1 MTGAPALRVYWS
13 RKAESDL
20 AKLAQRDFD
29 RVQAA
34 VRRFAEYRR
43 GDVQRVRR
51 GESVRYRLKAGSFRV
66 IFGREEDGIRV
77 HRVHHRREAYR
88 KSAWIDQ
95 DARTVDGPP
104 EADSPDAPGASNGQE
119 GMHEGSGVSDLGGKM
134 ASREPRIV
142 QTGPRTCRR
151 LTFGRRSQGGGFTTR
166 SASPR

>member
-1 MTGAPALRVYWS
+1 MTGVSALRVDWS

-34 VRRFAEYRR
+34 VRRFAEYRH

-77 HRVHHRREAYR
+77 HRVHHRRGRIANPLGLTKMCELLT
-88 KSAWIDQ
+88 
-95 DARTVDGPP
+95 AR
-104 EADSPDAPGASNGQE
+104 
-119 GMHEGSGVSDLGGKM
+119 
-134 ASREPRIV
+134 PRPI
-142 QTGPRTCRR
+142 PRTLPEPPTVRKGYTR
-151 LTFGRRSQGGGFTTR
+151 AAAFRILVGRWQVT
-166 SASPR
+166 SPV

>member
-1 MTGAPALRVYWS
+1 MTGVPALRVHWS

-34 VRRFAEYRR
+34 VRRFAEYRH

-66 IFGREEDGIRV
+66 IFGREEDGVRV

-104 EADSPDAPGASNGQE
+104 EGDSPDTPGASSDQE
-119 GMHEGSGVSDLGGKM
+119 RAPLRCGVSDSGGKM
-134 ASREPRIV
+134 ASSEPRLV
-142 QTGPRTCRR
+142 QTGP
-151 LTFGRRSQGGGFTTR
+151 
-166 SASPR
+166 